1 MYEFRSVAQ
10 GFRSLREL
18 LMRRHAEFRGAP
30 AGCRRGRV
38 SGPGAGSIKSCPV
51 RTDDEG
57 ARECGPRAA
66 WAPAASH
73 LSLSRAAE
81 KCTTFGSRKVHHL
94 AAGRQPSE
102 DLGGRWR
109 GSCGLEFRADRRKRA
124 DLRDDSLRD
133 AAAAQVEERSDGA

>member
-1 MYEFRSVAQ
+1 MGGFVTSSPSFRTPQ
-10 GFRSLREL
+10 
-18 LMRRHAEFRGAP
+18 
-30 AGCRRGRV
+30 
-38 SGPGAGSIKSCPV
+38 V
-51 RTDDEG
+51 R
-57 ARECGPRAA
+57 RAA
-66 WAPAASH
+66 WPPAIVAGIPVG
-73 LSLSRAAE
+73 LSRAAE